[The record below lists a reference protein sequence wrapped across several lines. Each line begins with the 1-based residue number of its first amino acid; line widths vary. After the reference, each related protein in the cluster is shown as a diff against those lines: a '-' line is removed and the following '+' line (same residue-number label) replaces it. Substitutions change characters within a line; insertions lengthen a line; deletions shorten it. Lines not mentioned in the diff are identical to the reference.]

1 LTWKLEETI
10 LKVSAIK
17 RERERERERERNGK
31 GIKLYLIGPL
41 KLLLN

>member
-1 LTWKLEETI
+1 LTWKLKEII
-10 LKVSAIK
+10 LKVSA
-17 RERERERERERNGK
+17 REREREREMEK